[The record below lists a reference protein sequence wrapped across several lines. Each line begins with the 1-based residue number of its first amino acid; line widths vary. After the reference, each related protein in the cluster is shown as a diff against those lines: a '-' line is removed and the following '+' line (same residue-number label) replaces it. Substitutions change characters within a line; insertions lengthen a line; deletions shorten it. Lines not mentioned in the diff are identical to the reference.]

1 MSASPNIASWGRQ
14 PSSHPV
20 VDSASHPQPPAP
32 SQPPRPLLCP
42 RSSQPPGLLAPAT
55 QRLLHFA
62 RRATTQP
69 SQSPALCAAV
79 ATNVQ
84 FACLPTLPILPFH
97 TLHTCCAPFKR
108 SQRKRFKPTNQL
120 NLSFLQNGAT
130 LCQLVELLNRHV
142 NP

>member
-1 MSASPNIASWGRQ
+1 MACASESVSASPNIASWGRQ
-14 PSSHPV
+14 PSSH
-20 VDSASHPQPPAP
+20 PAP

-62 RRATTQP
+62 RRATQP

-84 FACLPTLPILPFH
+84 FACLPTLPTLPFH